1 MSDLSP
7 QLQTACKTGNL
18 ALAKSQYEVLTTS
31 NPSLK
36 PSLLSKMSVLA
47 AAHSH
52 PELLAFCFSQGL
64 TLDSEKVND
73 PLLYAACDS
82 GSVDVF
88 KVLLD
93 NGADANQY
101 LELGGSP
108 LVSAC
113 KAGNLSL
120 AEFLLD
126 RGANPNCGY
135 ALGDYEA
142 LVWAIIGPSANLDV
156 VKLLLERGAV
166 VKGSG
171 ALIAAAEHGNLDAVR
186 VLLEMADVDMEEV
199 EDYGAYYDKEKEAGL
214 GTALYAAAKEGQEEI
229 VHVLLQ
235 KGAHVHFKTETG
247 ISPAEIADQNGHA
260 DIARILRQ
268 REAN

>member
-1 MSDLSP
+1 MSDLP
-7 QLQTACKTGNL
+7 PELQTACKTGDL
-18 ALAKSQYEVLTTS
+18 ALAKSQYEALTTS
-31 NPSLK
+31 TPSSKHSLLSQMSILAATHSH
-36 PSLLSKMSVLA
+36 PSLLT
-47 AAHSH
+47 
-52 PELLAFCFSQGL
+52 FCFSQGL
-64 TLDSEKVND
+64 TLDPSKVND

-82 GSVDVF
+82 SSVEVF

-113 KAGNLSL
+113 KAGNLSP
-120 AEFLLD
+120 AKFLLD
-126 RGANPNCGY
+126 RGADPNCGY

-142 LVWAIIGPSANLDV
+142 LVWAIVGPSASLDV
-156 VKLLLERGAV
+156 VRLLLERGAV

-171 ALIAAAEHGNLDAVR
+171 ALIAATES
-186 VLLEMADVDMEEV
+186 DVDVEEV
-199 EDYGAYYDKEKEAGL
+199 EEYGAYYDKEKEAGL
-214 GTALYAAAKEGQEEI
+214 GTALYAAAKGGREEI
-229 VHVLLQ
+229 VHVLFG
-235 KGAHVHFKTETG
+235 KGANVHFRTKTG
-247 ISPAEIADQNGHA
+247 VSPAEIAERNGHA